1 LEKLTLTVWLNHVN
15 QNGLANLLGPEIDV
29 MAQWLVSGAENWRG
43 VAGLRLR
50 PVGALFLPVQVL
62 DSGRNDFGFKL
73 WGVIASSLAVM
84 QVAIDLDEPA
94 FGAFLNYLPR
104 QFPESDDGVPFDVF
118 FFAKLAFGGHA
129 E

>member
-1 LEKLTLTVWLNHVN
+1 LPSS
-15 QNGLANLLGPEIDV
+15 ALGGE
-29 MAQWLVSGAENWRG
+29 AWRG
-43 VAGLRLR
+43 VAGFLGHAPQGLLL
-50 PVGALFLPVQVL
+50 ALKVL

-73 WGVIASSLAVM
+73 RGFIAPSLPVM

-94 FGAFLNYLPR
+94 FGAFLNYFLR
-104 QFPESDDGVPFDVF
+104 KLSESDDGVPFDVF